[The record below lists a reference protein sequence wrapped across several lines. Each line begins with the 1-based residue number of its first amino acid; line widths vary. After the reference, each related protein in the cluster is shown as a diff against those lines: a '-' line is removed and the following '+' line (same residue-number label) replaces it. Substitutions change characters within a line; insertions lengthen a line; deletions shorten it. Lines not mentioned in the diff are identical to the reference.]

1 MPAADGYFVLSVAN
15 DPTFRALLR
24 GGGLPRTSS
33 RTRGFATAVE
43 RVRNRDEVTDT
54 LNEITRT
61 RTVAWWLERLEAA
74 GVGNGAI
81 NTLEEVFRRP
91 AGEGPRDGGGDG
103 PPRDRGTAGP
113 SSSRGPIKLSGTPVT
128 YRQSPPTLGQHTDE
142 VLGERLGLGAAE
154 LRDLRDRGIV

>member
-1 MPAADGYFVLSVAN
+1 MWRTAA
-15 DPTFRALLR
+15 TLLENAR
-24 GGGLPRTSS
+24 
-33 RTRGFATAVE
+33 FATAVE

-81 NTLEEVFRRP
+81 NTLEEVFADPQVKAREMVVEMDHPATGGRP
-91 AGEGPRDGGGDG
+91 AKLI
-103 PPRDRGTAGP
+103 A
-113 SSSRGPIKLSGTPVT
+113 SPIKLSGTPVT
-128 YRQSPPTLGQHTDE
+128 YRQAPPTLGQHTDE

-154 LRDLRDRGIV
+154 LRDLRDRGIT